1 MCNRNLFKICRHI
14 FPTRNLT
21 TSTQHTK
28 QELKEVQLETLP
40 DRSLIKIKGPE
51 INEFLQGLIT
61 NDINHLISHSDS
73 MYAMF
78 LNSKGR
84 VIADSIL
91 YNLPEENSYLLDLH
105 VDLLQ
110 PIQSHLKKYCLR
122 RKIEIINLE
131 KSLQVCSVFVPE
143 TSNKCFEKLNGII
156 TVNPNTEN
164 DILVYKDPRNF
175 RLGLRVIAPKD
186 INLNK
191 INNKLGVEVPK
202 ECLTS
207 FRYKTLR
214 YKLGIGEGPIEIPT
228 EKSFPLEVNCDY
240 LNGISFQKGCYIG
253 QELTART
260 YHTGVVRKRL
270 MPLIFKSDA
279 SHLNL
284 SDHTIFCRGDTKVVG
299 KLRSVDENYGLG
311 LLRIENVLRN
321 NDLIVGD
328 VDAKTIKPSWWPQE
342 PAKTNIQI
350 DEIKSN

>member
-1 MCNRNLFKICRHI
+1 MCNRNLFKICRYI

-21 TSTQHTK
+21 TTALKFQHTK
-28 QELKEVQLETLP
+28 QDLKEVQLETLP

-110 PIQSHLKKYCLR
+110 TIQNHLKKYCLR

-143 TSNKCFEKLNGII
+143 SSNKCFEKLNGII

-164 DILVYKDPRNF
+164 LLNDISVYKDPRSF

-186 INLNK
+186 INLYK

-202 ECLTS
+202 EC

-228 EKSFPLEVNCDY
+228 EKSFPFEVNCDY

-260 YHTGVVRKRL
+260 YHTGIVRKRL

-284 SDHTIFCRGDTKVVG
+284 SDSILCRGDTKVVG
-299 KLRSVDENYGLG
+299 KLRSVDEKYGLG
-311 LLRIENVLRN
+311 LLRIENVLKN
-321 NDLIVGD
+321 NHLIVGD
-328 VDAKTIKPSWWPQE
+328 VDAKTMKPSWWPQE
-342 PAKTNIQI
+342 ATKTNIQP
-350 DEIKSN
+350 D